1 MSDLTPLLAPRSI
14 AVVGATSRPGA
25 YAGETLRN
33 LGRTG
38 FRGRVWGV
46 HPTRRRVHGRTCV
59 PTVADLPE
67 PVDAVVVAIPAA
79 AVPEVIDQAG
89 ARGCGG
95 AVVYAAGFGET
106 PDGRRLQV
114 ALRSAAHRHDLPVCG
129 PNCDGIVAFH
139 DGAALWGDALVP
151 AEAGHVAVISQSGN
165 VAVNALAARR
175 GLRLHTVVSCGNQ
188 AVVEA
193 GDWLDALAQREGVR
207 SVALFLESDGDGARL
222 CEALARCADAGIGVA
237 VLKVGAS
244 AAGASAA
251 AAHTG
256 AVAGDHAAFRA
267 LVQEAGAAWAHDVH
281 ELLELAKVLAVR
293 RARPRGDGGLA
304 ILTCSGGDSGL
315 GADEAHRRGL
325 DLPALRPQT
334 AARVRALLPAAA
346 TVANPLD
353 YTAVIWGEV
362 ETLRDMI
369 GAVGEDPGIDHVL
382 VFYDQPHGLEGALG
396 QSWDAVREGIR
407 AGAAV
412 SPVPTLV
419 ASTLPELLD
428 DAAAWE
434 LAGADVAAVAGL
446 RTALACAAALRR
458 PPGDGARLRAIAAAA
473 AGGRD
478 EGAGPWL
485 DEASAKALLAGAGI
499 RVPPGRV
506 ARDEE
511 DAAEIAERLGR
522 PVALKLVAAGLRHK
536 TEAGAVA
543 LGLEDERNVRWAYRD
558 LVRARKAAHPPP
570 NHHPHA
576 GARVLVEAM
585 APAGIELLVSARRD
599 AVVPVLTVGLG
610 GIWTEAFGDVAVVPL
625 PADAARVERA
635 LRSLR
640 AAPLLQG
647 TRTGAPVDVAAAAE
661 LAARAGALLLDQGL
675 ELLELN
681 PVLVN
686 ARGAVAVDA
695 LIRTGSR
702 EPIAASRAAT
712 NEERSP

>member
-1 MSDLTPLLAPRSI
+1 M
-14 AVVGATSRPGA
+14 
-25 YAGETLRN
+25 
-33 LGRTG
+33 
-38 FRGRVWGV
+38 
-46 HPTRRRVHGRTCV
+46 
-59 PTVADLPE
+59 
-67 PVDAVVVAIPAA
+67 
-79 AVPEVIDQAG
+79 
-89 ARGCGG
+89 
-95 AVVYAAGFGET
+95 
-106 PDGRRLQV
+106 
-114 ALRSAAHRHDLPVCG
+114 
-129 PNCDGIVAFH
+129 
-139 DGAALWGDALVP
+139 
-151 AEAGHVAVISQSGN
+151 
-165 VAVNALAARR
+165 
-175 GLRLHTVVSCGNQ
+175 
-188 AVVEA
+188 
-193 GDWLDALAQREGVR
+193 
-207 SVALFLESDGDGARL
+207 
-222 CEALARCADAGIGVA
+222 
-237 VLKVGAS
+237 
-244 AAGASAA
+244 
-251 AAHTG
+251 
-256 AVAGDHAAFRA
+256 
-267 LVQEAGAAWAHDVH
+267 
-281 ELLELAKVLAVR
+281 
-293 RARPRGDGGLA
+293 
-304 ILTCSGGDSGL
+304 
-315 GADEAHRRGL
+315 
-325 DLPALRPQT
+325 
-334 AARVRALLPAAA
+334 RALLPAAA

-353 YTAVIWGEV
+353 YTAIIWGEV

-369 GAVGEDPGIDHVL
+369 AAVGADPGIDHVL

-396 QSWDAVREGIR
+396 KSWDAVREGIR
-407 AGAAV
+407 AGAAA

-428 DAAAWE
+428 DEAAWE

-446 RTALACAAALRR
+446 RTALVCAAALRR
-458 PPGDGARLRAIAAAA
+458 PPGDGERLRAIAAAA

-478 EGAGPWL
+478 EGPGPWL
-485 DEASAKALLAGAGI
+485 DESSAKALLAGAGI

-506 ARDEE
+506 ARDED
-511 DAAEIAERLGR
+511 DAAEIAARLGR

-558 LVRARKAAHPPP
+558 LVRGSNGHGGG
-570 NHHPHA
+570 HA

-647 TRTGAPVDVAAAAE
+647 TRTGAPVDVAAAAA

-695 LIRTGSR
+695 LVRTGSR
-702 EPIAASRAAT
+702 APAVAPRAAT
-712 NEERSP
+712 HEERSP

>member
-1 MSDLTPLLAPRSI
+1 MDLAPLLQPRSI

-25 YAGETLRN
+25 YGDETLRN
-33 LGRTG
+33 LRRVG

-59 PTVADLPE
+59 PTLADLPE

-79 AVPEVIDQAG
+79 GVPEVIDQAG

-106 PDGRRLQV
+106 ADGERLQD
-114 ALRSAAHRHDLPVCG
+114 ALRAAAAHHDLPVCG
-129 PNCDGIVAFH
+129 PNCDGIVALH
-139 DGAALWGDALVP
+139 GHAALWGDAFVP
-151 AEAGHVAVISQSGN
+151 REAGHVAVVSQSGN

-188 AVVEA
+188 AVVDA
-193 GDWLDALAQREGVR
+193 GDWLDAVAQQDGVR
-207 SVALFLESDGDGARL
+207 SVALFLESEGDGACL

-267 LVQEAGAAWAHDVH
+267 LAQEAGAAWAQDVH
-281 ELLELAKVLAVR
+281 ELLEQAKALAVR
-293 RARPRGDGGLA
+293 RARPRADGGLA

-315 GADEAHRRGL
+315 GADEAQRCGL
-325 DLPALRPQT
+325 ELPALHADT
-334 AARVRALLPAAA
+334 AERVRALLPAAA

-353 YTAVIWGEV
+353 YTAIIWGEV

-369 GAVGEDPGIDHVL
+369 AAVGDDPRIDHVL
-382 VFYDQPHGLEGALG
+382 VFYDQPHGLEGPVRE
-396 QSWDAVREGIR
+396 SWDAVREGIR
-407 AGAAV
+407 AGAAA
-412 SPVPTLV
+412 SAVPTLV

-434 LAGADVAAVAGL
+434 LACADVAAVAGL
-446 RTALACAAALRR
+446 RTALACAAALRCA
-458 PPGDGARLRAIAAAA
+458 PGDPARLRAIAAAA
-473 AGGRD
+473 APSAPGD
-478 EGAGPWL
+478 WL

-499 RVPPGRV
+499 RVPPGRI
-506 ARDEE
+506 ARDED
-511 DAAEIAERLGR
+511 DAADIFARLGR
-522 PVALKLVAAGLRHK
+522 PVALKLVAAGMRHK

-558 LVRARKAAHPPP
+558 LVRGNEQVSAD
-570 NHHPHA
+570 
-576 GARVLVEAM
+576 ARVLVEAM
-585 APAGIELLVSARRD
+585 APPGIELLVSARRD

-610 GIWTEAFGDVAVVPL
+610 GVWTEAFGDAAVVPL
-625 PADAARVERA
+625 PADAPRVERA

-640 AAPLLQG
+640 AAPLLAG
-647 TRTGAPVDVAAAAE
+647 TRTGAPVDVAGAAA
-661 LAARAGALLLDQGL
+661 LAARAGALLLEQGL
-675 ELLELN
+675 ELIELN
-681 PVLVN
+681 PVVVN
-686 ARGAVAVDA
+686 ARGAIAVDA
-695 LIRTGSR
+695 LVRTGAD
-702 EPIAASRAAT
+702 PPTPQPTAGAAT
-712 NEERSP
+712 EQEGRS

>member
-1 MSDLTPLLAPRSI
+1 MDLTPLLQPRSI
-14 AVVGATSRPGA
+14 AVVGATSRPGS
-25 YAGETLRN
+25 YADETLRN
-33 LGRTG
+33 LRRMG

-59 PTVADLPE
+59 PTVGDLPD

-79 AVPEVIDQAG
+79 GVPAVIDQAG
-89 ARGCGG
+89 ERGCGG
-95 AVVYAAGFGET
+95 AVVYGAGFGET
-106 PDGRRLQV
+106 PDGERLQ
-114 ALRSAAHRHDLPVCG
+114 ADLRAAAARHALPVCG
-129 PNCDGIVAFH
+129 PNCDGIVALH
-139 DGAALWGDALVP
+139 DRAALWGDALVP
-151 AEAGHVAVISQSGN
+151 REAGHVAVISQSGN
-165 VAVNALAARR
+165 VAVNALAAVR
-175 GLRLHTVVSCGNQ
+175 GLRLHTVISCGNQ
-188 AVVEA
+188 AVVDA
-193 GDWLDALAQREGVR
+193 GDWLHAVAQRDGVR

-222 CEALARCADAGIGVA
+222 CEALALCADAGIGVA

-267 LVQEAGAAWAHDVH
+267 LVEEAGAAWAGDVH
-281 ELLELAKVLAVR
+281 DLLELAKALAVR

-315 GADEAHRRGL
+315 GADEAQRCGL
-325 DLPALRPQT
+325 ALPALQADT
-334 AARVRALLPAAA
+334 AERVRALLPAAA

-353 YTAVIWGEV
+353 YTALVWGEV

-369 GAVGEDPGIDHVL
+369 AAVGDDPGVDHTL
-382 VFYDQPHGLEGALG
+382 VFYDQPVGLEGAVRE
-396 QSWDAVREGIR
+396 SWDAVREGIR
-407 AGAAV
+407 AGAQA
-412 SPVPTLV
+412 SAVPTLV

-428 DAAAWE
+428 DEAAWE
-434 LAGADVAAVAGL
+434 LAEADVAAVAGL

-458 PPGDGARLRAIAAAA
+458 PPGDPARLRTIAAAA
-473 AGGRD
+473 AARS
-478 EGAGPWL
+478 APGPWL
-485 DEASAKALLAGAGI
+485 DEASAKAMLAGAGI

-506 ARDEE
+506 ARDED
-511 DAAEIAERLGR
+511 DAAEIFARLGR
-522 PVALKLVAAGLRHK
+522 PVALKLVAAGMRHK

-558 LVRARKAAHPPP
+558 LVRTRNPTHPPP
-570 NHHPHA
+570 NHHAHA
-576 GARVLVEAM
+576 DARVLVEAM

-610 GIWTEAFGDVAVVPL
+610 GIWTEAFGDAAVIPL

-640 AAPLLQG
+640 AAPLLAG
-647 TRTGAPVDVAAAAE
+647 TRTGAPVDVGAAAA

-695 LIRTGSR
+695 VIRTG
-702 EPIAASRAAT
+702 AHA
-712 NEERSP
+712 

>member
-1 MSDLTPLLAPRSI
+1 LIDLTPLLAPRSI

-25 YAGETLRN
+25 YGDETLRN
-33 LGRTG
+33 LKRLG
-38 FRGRVWGV
+38 FTGRVWGV
-46 HPTRRRVHGRTCV
+46 HPTRKRVHGRTCV
-59 PTVADLPE
+59 PTLADLPE

-79 AVPEVIDQAG
+79 GVPDVINQAG

-95 AVVYAAGFGET
+95 AVVYGAGFGET
-106 PDGRRLQV
+106 PDGTRLQD
-114 ALRSAAHRHDLPVCG
+114 ALRAAAARHDLPVCG
-129 PNCDGIVAFH
+129 PNCDGIVALH
-139 DGAALWGDALVP
+139 DRAALWGDALV
-151 AEAGHVAVISQSGN
+151 AREAGHVALISQSGN

-188 AVVEA
+188 AVVDA
-193 GDWLDALAQREGVR
+193 GDWLHAIAHRDGVR

-222 CEALARCADAGIGVA
+222 CEALALCADAGIAVA

-267 LVQEAGAAWAHDVH
+267 LVQEAGAAWAQDVH
-281 ELLELAKVLAVR
+281 ELLELAKALAVR
-293 RARPRGDGGLA
+293 GARPRGDGGLA

-315 GADEAHRRGL
+315 GADEAERRGL
-325 DLPALRPQT
+325 ALPALHADT
-334 AARVRALLPAAA
+334 GARVRALLPAAA

-353 YTAVIWGEV
+353 YTALAWGEV

-369 GAVGEDPGIDHVL
+369 AAVGDDPVIDHVL
-382 VFYDQPHGLEGALG
+382 VFYDQPHGLEGPVRE
-396 QSWDAVREGIR
+396 SWDAVREGIR
-407 AGAAV
+407 AGAAA
-412 SPVPTLV
+412 SSVPTLV

-428 DAAAWE
+428 DEAAWE
-434 LAGADVAAVAGL
+434 LACADVAAVAGL
-446 RTALACAAALRR
+446 RTALVCAAALRR
-458 PPGDGARLRAIAAAA
+458 APGDGDRLRAIAAGA
-473 AGGRD
+473 AGGRS
-478 EGAGPWL
+478 AAPGPWL

-506 ARDEE
+506 ARDED
-511 DAAEIAERLGR
+511 DAADIFARLGR
-522 PVALKLVAAGLRHK
+522 PVALKLVAAGMRHK
-536 TEAGAVA
+536 TEAGALA
-543 LGLEDERNVRWAYRD
+543 LGLEDARNVRWAYRD
-558 LVRARKAAHPPP
+558 LVRGNNGHL
-570 NHHPHA
+570 HA

-585 APAGIELLVSARRD
+585 APPGIELLVSARRD

-610 GIWTEAFGDVAVVPL
+610 GVWTEAFGDVAVIAL

-640 AAPLLQG
+640 AAPLLAG
-647 TRTGAPVDVAAAAE
+647 TRTGTPVDVAGAAA
-661 LAARAGALLLDQGL
+661 LAARAGALLLHQGL
-675 ELLELN
+675 ELIELN

-695 LIRTGSR
+695 LVRTGTHPPAH
-702 EPIAASRAAT
+702 EPDPEGRIAA
-712 NEERSP
+712 

>member
-1 MSDLTPLLAPRSI
+1 LTADDRLTPLLAPRSI

-25 YAGETLRN
+25 YADETLRN
-33 LGRTG
+33 LRRTG

-67 PVDAVVVAIPAA
+67 AVDAVVVAIPAQG
-79 AVPEVIDQAG
+79 VPEVIDQAG

-106 PDGRRLQV
+106 PDGEGLQA
-114 ALRSAAHRHDLPVCG
+114 ALRTAAHRHDLPVCG

-139 DGAALWGDALVP
+139 DRAALWGDALVP
-151 AEAGHVAVISQSGN
+151 GEAGHVAVISQSGN

-188 AVVEA
+188 AVVDA
-193 GDWLDALAQREGVR
+193 GDWLHALARREGVR

-222 CEALARCADAGIGVA
+222 CEALALCADAGIGVA

-281 ELLELAKVLAVR
+281 DLLELAKALAVR

-315 GADEAHRRGL
+315 GADEAQRLGL
-325 DLPALRPQT
+325 ELPALRPAT
-334 AARVRALLPAAA
+334 AERVRALLPPAA

-353 YTAVIWGEV
+353 YTAIIWGEV
-362 ETLRDMI
+362 ETLRDVI
-369 GAVGEDPGIDHVL
+369 AAVGEDPGVDHVL
-382 VFYDQPHGLEGALG
+382 AFYDQPQGLEGAVRE
-396 QSWDAVREGIR
+396 SWDAVREGIR
-407 AGAAV
+407 AGAEA

-419 ASTLPELLD
+419 ASTLPKLLD

-458 PPGDGARLRAIAAAA
+458 APGDGGRLRAIAAAA
-473 AGGRD
+473 AGVRDGRP
-478 EGAGPWL
+478 GAWL

-506 ARDEE
+506 ARDED

-522 PVALKLVAAGLRHK
+522 PVALKLVGAGLRHK

-558 LVRARKAAHPPP
+558 LVRAGAHPS
-570 NHHPHA
+570 
-576 GARVLVEAM
+576 GRVLVEAM
-585 APAGIELLVSARRD
+585 APGGVELLVSARRD

-610 GIWTEAFGDVAVVPL
+610 GIWAEVFGDAAVIPL
-625 PADAARVERA
+625 PADAARIERA
-635 LRSLR
+635 LPTLR
-640 AAPLLQG
+640 AAPLLAG
-647 TRTGAPVDVAAAAE
+647 TRTGAPVDVAAAAA
-661 LAARAGALLLDQGL
+661 LAARVGALLLEQDL
-675 ELLELN
+675 ELIELN

-695 LIRTGSR
+695 LIRAGSAP
-702 EPIAASRAAT
+702 EQ
-712 NEERSP
+712 ERRP

>member
-1 MSDLTPLLAPRSI
+1 LTDLTPLLAPRSI

-25 YAGETLRN
+25 YGDETLRN
-33 LGRTG
+33 LKRIG

-46 HPTRRRVHGRTCV
+46 HPTRRRVHGHTCV
-59 PTVADLPE
+59 PTLADLPE

-79 AVPEVIDQAG
+79 GVPDVIDQAG

-106 PDGRRLQV
+106 PDGERLQD
-114 ALRSAAHRHDLPVCG
+114 ALRAAAARHDLPVCG
-129 PNCDGIVAFH
+129 PNCDGIVAMH
-139 DGAALWGDALVP
+139 DRAALWGDALVLR
-151 AEAGHVAVISQSGN
+151 EAGHVAVVSQSGN
-165 VAVNALAARR
+165 VAVNALAAQR

-188 AVVEA
+188 AVVDA
-193 GDWLDALAQREGVR
+193 GDWLHALAQREGVR

-222 CEALARCADAGIGVA
+222 CEALALCADAGIGVA

-256 AVAGDHAAFRA
+256 AVAGDHAAFGA
-267 LVQEAGAAWAHDVH
+267 LVAEAGAAWAQDVH
-281 ELLELAKVLAVR
+281 ELLELAKALAVR

-315 GADEAHRRGL
+315 GADEAQRRGL
-325 DLPALRPQT
+325 PLPALHADT
-334 AARVRALLPAAA
+334 GARVRALLPAAA

-353 YTAVIWGEV
+353 YTAMVWGEV
-362 ETLRDMI
+362 ETLRDTI
-369 GAVGEDPGIDHVL
+369 ATVGGDPGIDHVL
-382 VFYDQPHGLEGALG
+382 VFYDQPHGLEGPVRE
-396 QSWDAVREGIR
+396 SWDAVREGIR
-407 AGAAV
+407 VGAAV
-412 SPVPTLV
+412 STVPTLV

-428 DAAAWE
+428 DEAAWE
-434 LAGADVAAVAGL
+434 LACADVAAVAGL

-458 PPGDGARLRAIAAAA
+458 PPGDADRLRAIAAAA
-473 AGGRD
+473 TGGR
-478 EGAGPWL
+478 GALPGPWL

-499 RVPPGRV
+499 RVPPGRI
-506 ARDEE
+506 ARDED
-511 DAAEIAERLGR
+511 DAADIFARLGR
-522 PVALKLVAAGLRHK
+522 PVALKLVAAGMRHK

-558 LVRARKAAHPPP
+558 LVRDGNPTHPPP
-570 NHHPHA
+570 NHQVHPDS
-576 GARVLVEAM
+576 RVLVEAM
-585 APAGIELLVSARRD
+585 APPGIELLVSARRD

-610 GIWTEAFGDVAVVPL
+610 GVWTEAFGDVAVIPL

-640 AAPLLQG
+640 AAPLLAG
-647 TRTGAPVDVAAAAE
+647 TRTGAPVDVAAAAA
-661 LAARAGALLLDQGL
+661 LAARAGALLLDQSL

-695 LIRTGSR
+695 LVRTASN
-702 EPIAASRAAT
+702 EPHPEGRIAA
-712 NEERSP
+712 

>member
-1 MSDLTPLLAPRSI
+1 MDLAPLLQPRSI

-25 YAGETLRN
+25 YGDETLRN
-33 LGRTG
+33 LRRVG

-59 PTVADLPE
+59 PTLADLPE

-79 AVPEVIDQAG
+79 GVPEVIDQAG

-106 PDGRRLQV
+106 ADGERLQD
-114 ALRSAAHRHDLPVCG
+114 ALRAAAAHHDLPVCG
-129 PNCDGIVAFH
+129 PNCDGIVALH
-139 DGAALWGDALVP
+139 GHAALWGDAFVP
-151 AEAGHVAVISQSGN
+151 REAGHVAVVSQSGN

-188 AVVEA
+188 AVVDA
-193 GDWLDALAQREGVR
+193 GDWLDAVAQQDGVR
-207 SVALFLESDGDGARL
+207 SVALFLESEGDGARL

-267 LVQEAGAAWAHDVH
+267 LAQEAGAAWAQDVH
-281 ELLELAKVLAVR
+281 ELLEQAKVLAVR
-293 RARPRGDGGLA
+293 RARPRADGGLA

-315 GADEAHRRGL
+315 GADEAQRCGL
-325 DLPALRPQT
+325 ELPALHADT
-334 AARVRALLPAAA
+334 AERVRALLPAAA

-353 YTAVIWGEV
+353 YTAIIWGEV

-369 GAVGEDPGIDHVL
+369 AAVGDDPGIDHVL
-382 VFYDQPHGLEGALG
+382 VFYDQPHGLEGPVRE
-396 QSWDAVREGIR
+396 SWDAVREGIR
-407 AGAAV
+407 AGAAA
-412 SPVPTLV
+412 SAVPTLV

-434 LAGADVAAVAGL
+434 LACADVAAVAGL
-446 RTALACAAALRR
+446 RTALACAAALRCA
-458 PPGDGARLRAIAAAA
+458 PGDPARLRAIAAAA
-473 AGGRD
+473 APSAPGD
-478 EGAGPWL
+478 WL

-499 RVPPGRV
+499 RVPPGRI
-506 ARDEE
+506 ARDED
-511 DAAEIAERLGR
+511 DAADIFARLGR
-522 PVALKLVAAGLRHK
+522 PVALKLVAAGMRHK

-558 LVRARKAAHPPP
+558 LVRGNEQVSAD
-570 NHHPHA
+570 
-576 GARVLVEAM
+576 ARVLVEAM
-585 APAGIELLVSARRD
+585 APPGIELLVSARRD

-610 GIWTEAFGDVAVVPL
+610 GVWTEAFGDAAVVPL
-625 PADAARVERA
+625 PADAPRVERA

-640 AAPLLQG
+640 AAPLLAG
-647 TRTGAPVDVAAAAE
+647 TRTGAPVDVAGAAA
-661 LAARAGALLLDQGL
+661 LAARAGALLLEQGL
-675 ELLELN
+675 ELIELN
-681 PVLVN
+681 PVVVN
-686 ARGAVAVDA
+686 ARGAIAVDA
-695 LIRTGSR
+695 LVRTGAD
-702 EPIAASRAAT
+702 PPTPQPTAGAAT
-712 NEERSP
+712 EQEGRS

>member
-1 MSDLTPLLAPRSI
+1 MDLAPLLQPRSI

-25 YAGETLRN
+25 YGDETLRN
-33 LGRTG
+33 LRRVG

-59 PTVADLPE
+59 PTLADLPE

-79 AVPEVIDQAG
+79 GVPEVIDQAG

-106 PDGRRLQV
+106 ADGERLQD
-114 ALRSAAHRHDLPVCG
+114 ALRAAAAHHDLPVCG
-129 PNCDGIVAFH
+129 PNCDGIVALH
-139 DGAALWGDALVP
+139 GHAALWGDAFVP
-151 AEAGHVAVISQSGN
+151 REAGHVAVVSQSGN

-188 AVVEA
+188 AVVDA
-193 GDWLDALAQREGVR
+193 GDWLDAVAQQDGVR
-207 SVALFLESDGDGARL
+207 SVALFLESEGDGARL

-267 LVQEAGAAWAHDVH
+267 LAQEAGAAWAQDVH
-281 ELLELAKVLAVR
+281 ELLEQAKALAVR
-293 RARPRGDGGLA
+293 RARPRADGGLA

-315 GADEAHRRGL
+315 GADEAQRCGL
-325 DLPALRPQT
+325 ELPALHADT
-334 AARVRALLPAAA
+334 AERVRALLPAAA

-353 YTAVIWGEV
+353 YTAIIWGEV

-369 GAVGEDPGIDHVL
+369 AAVGDDPGIDHVL
-382 VFYDQPHGLEGALG
+382 VFYDQPHGLEGPVRE
-396 QSWDAVREGIR
+396 SWDAVREGIR
-407 AGAAV
+407 AGAAA
-412 SPVPTLV
+412 SAVPTLV

-434 LAGADVAAVAGL
+434 LACADVAAVAGL
-446 RTALACAAALRR
+446 RTALACAAALRCA
-458 PPGDGARLRAIAAAA
+458 PGDPARLRAIAAAA
-473 AGGRD
+473 APSAPGD
-478 EGAGPWL
+478 WL

-499 RVPPGRV
+499 RVPPGRI
-506 ARDEE
+506 ARDED
-511 DAAEIAERLGR
+511 DAADIFARLGR
-522 PVALKLVAAGLRHK
+522 PVALKLVAAGMRHK

-558 LVRARKAAHPPP
+558 LVRGNEQVSAD
-570 NHHPHA
+570 
-576 GARVLVEAM
+576 ARVLVEAM
-585 APAGIELLVSARRD
+585 APPGIELLVSARRD

-610 GIWTEAFGDVAVVPL
+610 GVWTEAFGDAAVVPL
-625 PADAARVERA
+625 PADAPRVERA

-640 AAPLLQG
+640 AAPLLAG
-647 TRTGAPVDVAAAAE
+647 TRTGAPVDVAGAAA
-661 LAARAGALLLDQGL
+661 LAARAGALLLEQGL
-675 ELLELN
+675 ELIELN
-681 PVLVN
+681 PVVVN
-686 ARGAVAVDA
+686 ARGAIAVDA
-695 LIRTGSR
+695 LVRTGAD
-702 EPIAASRAAT
+702 PPTPQPTAGAAT
-712 NEERSP
+712 EQEGRS

>member
-1 MSDLTPLLAPRSI
+1 LRDLTPLLAPRSI

-25 YAGETLRN
+25 YADETLRN
-33 LGRTG
+33 LRRTG

-59 PTVADLPE
+59 PTVTDLPE

-79 AVPEVIDQAG
+79 GVPEVIEQAG

-106 PDGRRLQV
+106 PDGEGLEA
-114 ALRSAAHRHDLPVCG
+114 ALRTAADRHDLPVCG

-139 DGAALWGDALVP
+139 DRAALWGDALVP
-151 AEAGHVAVISQSGN
+151 GEPGHVAVVSQSGN

-188 AVVEA
+188 AVVDA
-193 GDWLDALAQREGVR
+193 GDWLHAIAQRDEVR

-222 CEALARCADAGIGVA
+222 CEALALCADAGIGVA

-267 LVQEAGAAWAHDVH
+267 LVQEAGGAWAHDVH
-281 ELLELAKVLAVR
+281 DLLELAKALAVR
-293 RARPRGDGGLA
+293 GARPRGDGGLA

-315 GADEAHRRGL
+315 GADEAQRLGL
-325 DLPALRPQT
+325 ELPALRPDT
-334 AARVRALLPAAA
+334 AERVRALLPAAA

-353 YTAVIWGEV
+353 YTAIIWGEV

-369 GAVGEDPGIDHVL
+369 AAVGEDPGIDHVL
-382 VFYDQPHGLEGALG
+382 AFYDQPQGLEGAVRE
-396 QSWDAVREGIR
+396 SWDAVREGIR
-407 AGAAV
+407 AGAAA

-428 DAAAWE
+428 DEAAWA

-446 RTALACAAALRR
+446 RTALACAAALRQA
-458 PPGDGARLRAIAAAA
+458 PGDAARLRAMAAAA
-473 AGGRD
+473 ARGRD
-478 EGAGPWL
+478 EAPGPWL

-499 RVPPGRV
+499 RVPPGRI
-506 ARDEE
+506 ARDED
-511 DAAEIAERLGR
+511 DAAEIFARLGR

-558 LVRARKAAHPPP
+558 LVRANGHSRAD
-570 NHHPHA
+570 
-576 GARVLVEAM
+576 ARVLVEAM
-585 APAGIELLVSARRD
+585 APPGIELLVSARRD

-610 GIWTEAFGDVAVVPL
+610 GVWTDAFGDVAVVPL

-640 AAPLLQG
+640 AAPLLAG
-647 TRTGAPVDVAAAAE
+647 TRTGAPADVAAAAA

-695 LIRTGSR
+695 VIRTGAQR
-702 EPIAASRAAT
+702 
-712 NEERSP
+712 

>member
-1 MSDLTPLLAPRSI
+1 MDLAPLLQPRSI

-25 YAGETLRN
+25 YGDETLRN
-33 LGRTG
+33 LRRIG

-59 PTVADLPE
+59 PSVADLPD

-79 AVPEVIDQAG
+79 GVPEVIEQAG

-106 PDGRRLQV
+106 ADGERLQDE
-114 ALRSAAHRHDLPVCG
+114 LRSAAARHALPVCG
-129 PNCDGIVAFH
+129 PNCDGIVALH
-139 DGAALWGDALVP
+139 DHAALWGDAFVP
-151 AEAGHVAVISQSGN
+151 REAGHVAVVSQSGN

-188 AVVEA
+188 AVVDA
-193 GDWLDALAQREGVR
+193 GDWLHAVAQLDGVR
-207 SVALFLESDGDGARL
+207 SVAAFLESDGDGARL
-222 CEALARCADAGIGVA
+222 CQALALCADAGIGVA

-267 LVQEAGAAWAHDVH
+267 LVEEAGAAWARDVH
-281 ELLELAKVLAVR
+281 DLLELAKALAVR

-315 GADEAHRRGL
+315 GADEAQRHGL
-325 DLPALRPQT
+325 ELPALQAKT
-334 AARVRALLPAAA
+334 AQRVRALLPAAA

-369 GAVGEDPGIDHVL
+369 AAVGEDPGVDHTL
-382 VFYDQPHGLEGALG
+382 VFYDQPVGLEGPVRE
-396 QSWDAVREGIR
+396 SWDAVREGIR
-407 AGAAV
+407 AGAEA

-428 DAAAWE
+428 DEAAWE
-434 LAGADVAAVAGL
+434 LASADVAAVAGL
-446 RTALACAAALRR
+446 RTALACAQALRR
-458 PPGDGARLRAIAAAA
+458 APGDPARLRAIAAAA
-473 AGGRD
+473 
-478 EGAGPWL
+478 GPSAPGDWL
-485 DEASAKALLAGAGI
+485 DEASAKAILAGAGI
-499 RVPPGRV
+499 RVPPGRI
-506 ARDEE
+506 ARDED
-511 DAAEIAERLGR
+511 DAADIFARLGR
-522 PVALKLVAAGLRHK
+522 PVALKLVSADLRHK

-558 LVRARKAAHPPP
+558 LVRAGNPTHPPP
-570 NHHPHA
+570 NHRAHA

-585 APAGIELLVSARRD
+585 APPGIELLVSARRD

-610 GIWTEAFGDVAVVPL
+610 GVWTEAFGDAVVIPL
-625 PADAARVERA
+625 PADAPRVERA

-640 AAPLLQG
+640 AAPLLAG
-647 TRTGAPVDVAAAAE
+647 ARTGAPVDVAAAA
-661 LAARAGALLLDQGL
+661 LAARAGSLLLDQDL
-675 ELLELN
+675 ELIELN

-695 LIRTGSR
+695 VVRTGAR
-702 EPIAASRAAT
+702 T
-712 NEERSP
+712 